1 MALEDLALGGGVL
14 THIADAMST
23 SPSLASVTARA
34 IVFRNPFLMSYF
46 LGPVGLT
53 VSCYS

>member
-23 SPSLASVTARA
+23 RPSLASITARA
-34 IVFRNPFLMSYF
+34 IVF
-46 LGPVGLT
+46 T
-53 VSCYS
+53 VARDRRGAYGFAAIHCKSV